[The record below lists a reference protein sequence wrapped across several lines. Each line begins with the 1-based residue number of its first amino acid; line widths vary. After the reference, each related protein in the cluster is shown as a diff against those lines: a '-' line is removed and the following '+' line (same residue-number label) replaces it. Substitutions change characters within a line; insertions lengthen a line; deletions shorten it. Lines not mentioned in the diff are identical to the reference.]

1 MASSMKQESRGF
13 SHVRFKLGIFTA
25 IAIIPIAESLVD
37 ILIQHLEILKIHS
50 TKCVLKGNQE
60 ISEMQGEEGEST
72 QCIGFDMPQEYYN
85 EIDEE
90 D

>member
-1 MASSMKQESRGF
+1 MKKF
-13 SHVRFKLGIFTA
+13 ILGIFTA

-37 ILIQHLEILKIHS
+37 VAIQYIELLKIHS

-60 ISEMQGEEGEST
+60 ISEMQGEDGEST
-72 QCIGFDMPQEYYN
+72 QCIGFDMPQEYY
-85 EIDEE
+85 EDIDEE

>member
-1 MASSMKQESRGF
+1 MKKF
-13 SHVRFKLGIFTA
+13 ILGIFTA

-37 ILIQHLEILKIHS
+37 VVIQYIELLKIHS

-60 ISEMQGEEGEST
+60 IAEMQSEDCELS
-72 QCIGFDMPQEYYN
+72 QCVGFDMPQEYYN

>member
-1 MASSMKQESRGF
+1 MKKF
-13 SHVRFKLGIFTA
+13 ILGIFTA

-37 ILIQHLEILKIHS
+37 VVIQYIELLKIHS

-60 ISEMQGEEGEST
+60 ISEMQGEDGEST
-72 QCIGFDMPQEYYN
+72 QCVGFDMPQEYY
-85 EIDEE
+85 EDIDEE

>member
-1 MASSMKQESRGF
+1 MKKF
-13 SHVRFKLGIFTA
+13 ILGIFTA

-37 ILIQHLEILKIHS
+37 VAIQYIELLKIHS

-60 ISEMQGEEGEST
+60 IAEIQGDNGELS
-72 QCIGFDMPQEYYN
+72 QCVGFDMPQEYYD
-85 EIDEE
+85 EMDEE